1 MQEENFTIGELNSI
15 CLLRFGVDMYT
26 EKFSMVPHKYHGIF
40 RGEDV
45 QMTSDGK
52 ILVRCN

>member
-1 MQEENFTIGELNSI
+1 
-15 CLLRFGVDMYT
+15 MYT